1 MSKFHAL
8 KSLTQPKAYVISAQI
23 RLSYSPQKNGKSIA
37 SDSYIANKKYFDVMH
52 IQFSILF

>member
-23 RLSYSPQKNGKSIA
+23 RLSYSNS
-37 SDSYIANKKYFDVMH
+37 SKKWKVYRIRFLY
-52 IQFSILF
+52 S